1 MKYTVTIETNM
12 LGSAS
17 KITVDNLEFDT
28 AIGALYEVWRYYNI
42 KHSRIRGIFI
52 KEVVESCP
60 QDTE

>member
-28 AIGALYEVWRYYNI
+28 AIGALYEVCRYYNI
-42 KHSRIRGIFI
+42 KHSRIRGIFY
-52 KEVVESCP
+52 
-60 QDTE
+60 

>member
-28 AIGALYEVWRYYNI
+28 AIGALYEVCRYYNI

-52 KEVVESCP
+52 KEVVDSCRR
-60 QDTE
+60 DME